1 MSNRKVLLVDDS
13 KSARYAL
20 RLLLQKRDFEVDTA
34 ESAEVAL
41 AKIKENSPEV
51 VFMDH
56 LMSGMNGFEALEIL
70 KKDETT
76 ARIPVVMC
84 TSNDEDHYQREAREK
99 GALGILPKPATP
111 DKLANI
117 LTAIESDIQAHA
129 QAPTAAT
136 EPAPEPVAATTVI
149 DSDQIVDLIRDQLP
163 GLLRVEL
170 STLLERELPPRVDAL
185 RDQLQPAVAQ
195 TVTEQ
200 LRQENEAGIDRRL
213 EEGLAQMRDSLA
225 TAKTTDATSDLEQKI
240 DTEIKAVRAELV
252 RMETEHVQ
260 AVAYKLSHEVLPE
273 MINKQIATLEV
284 QVNEHIESRLKEFS
298 GKIGKELLQQ
308 PALVRQFSEA
318 AEASAEHKAREVATG
333 EAREIAESVAIE
345 CTAELADSLTHSAQG
360 AVGRMYLLAAGAAVV
375 GIAAAFAVN
384 MLF

>member
-1 MSNRKVLLVDDS
+1 
-13 KSARYAL
+13 
-20 RLLLQKRDFEVDTA
+20 
-34 ESAEVAL
+34 
-41 AKIKENSPEV
+41 
-51 VFMDH
+51 
-56 LMSGMNGFEALEIL
+56 
-70 KKDETT
+70 
-76 ARIPVVMC
+76 
-84 TSNDEDHYQREAREK
+84 
-99 GALGILPKPATP
+99 
-111 DKLANI
+111 
-117 LTAIESDIQAHA
+117 
-129 QAPTAAT
+129 
-136 EPAPEPVAATTVI
+136 
-149 DSDQIVDLIRDQLP
+149 
-163 GLLRVEL
+163 
-170 STLLERELPPRVDAL
+170 
-185 RDQLQPAVAQ
+185 
-195 TVTEQ
+195 VTEQ